1 MVGGWQTNSI
11 RRSPLRTLSLLVAF
25 SISLASAQAGTPGTN
40 GAGKT
45 RSWTAI
51 DGAFN
56 GPLNAAFFSVVDD
69 MVTLSYTEHYNVTG
83 RDIYGRTVRQTGKR
97 TIPIK
102 VPLAG
107 LCASDRRWIE
117 EKNPCET
124 CLTERSKK
132 GAAGTLARKPA
143 SIASQRSWIPTR
155 RCLSTFA
162 GTKPCGVSP
171 SVPGWF
177 STCRRR
183 RDTTPFRATSFRNS
197 TRSRRVARNSTAF
210 NFKITDVRTKSGKHA
225 NLVEDYR

>member
-1 MVGGWQTNSI
+1 M
-11 RRSPLRTLSLLVAF
+11 RTLSLLVAF

-132 GAAGTLARKPA
+132 GAAGTLAPKTGFYRV
-143 SIASQRSWIPTR
+143 
-155 RCLSTFA
+155 
-162 GTKPCGVSP
+162 TKIVDTDTAMLEYVRGDKAVWS
-171 SVPGWF
+171 F
-177 STCRRR
+177 SL
-183 RDTTPFRATSFRNS
+183 
-197 TRSRRVARNSTAF
+197 RSRLVQHLSASERYDTISCDLVPQF
-210 NFKITDVRTKSGKHA
+210 NTLSKSRKEQYGVDFKITDVRTKSGKHA